1 MRCSASRCWGRE
13 LTFICSMAQ
22 PVSWLL
28 RLVKVMDDTFLSIT
42 GPSMAM
48 WLSFLHGLPRATN
61 RVLFE
66 KVGPSHI

>member
-1 MRCSASRCWGRE
+1 
-13 LTFICSMAQ
+13 L
-22 PVSWLL
+22 WLL

-66 KVGPSHI
+66 KVRPSLK